1 MPSSTTFGYISERY
15 HKRDLLRG
23 ASERARSPIIRDAYS
38 YPLEDVPFAGLIA
51 ENNPTTGAYG
61 GASVVWMPTQ
71 ESSILCLVV
80 GTQGIAPDE
89 AMLTRAGHRRRVAAL
104 RSWLASLGVKIW
116 TKPDPA
122 VLDFDVPKTLRDDL
136 PDFKHAFQRY
146 GSWMYCV
153 AAVPEDPG
161 LARRT
166 VQGFFDLYA
175 HERGWK
181 PLASYQAEFRE
192 FISSM
197 NRHVFRSV
205 SVEQINDL
213 LRERRFVI
221 LQGPPGTGKSYFAQ
235 QVKQRFFDGHGQVVQ
250 FHPSVTYEDFVV
262 GLSPDTK
269 QEGSLRFIVRPGS
282 LVTAAMEAR
291 QKPYLLVIDEIN
303 RADLGKTLGEA
314 IYLFEASEMGAQK
327 SRKVR
332 LPHPVDG
339 QHEFSLPENLYVLGT
354 MNTADRSTAS
364 VDLAVRRRFAFLR
377 MLPRLDVVESEN
389 RDLETRELAS
399 EVFSRILDVFVE
411 HAPDEVL
418 DLVPG
423 HSYFLAANK
432 EHLLRRFRYELIPL
446 LDEYL
451 RAGYLGAATIELQ
464 AVRDWVEDLAR

>member
-1 MPSSTTFGYISERY
+1 VRN
-15 HKRDLLRG
+15 
-23 ASERARSPIIRDAYS
+23 PIIRDAYS
-38 YPLEDVPFAGLIA
+38 SPLEKVPFAGLIA
-51 ENNPTTGAYG
+51 ENSPPSGVYG
-61 GASVVWMPTQ
+61 GASVVWMPT
-71 ESSILCLVV
+71 EKSSILCLVV

-89 AMLTRAGHRRRVAAL
+89 ALLTRAGHRRRVAAL
-104 RSWLASLGVKIW
+104 RSLLRSRDVTIW

-122 VLDFDVPKTLRDDL
+122 LLDFDVPKAVRDDL
-136 PDFKHAFQRY
+136 PDFKDAFDRY
-146 GSWMYCV
+146 GRCMYCV
-153 AAVPEDPG
+153 ARVPEDLA
-161 LARRT
+161 LARKT

-181 PLASYQAEFRE
+181 LLASYQPEFDE
-192 FISSM
+192 FIHNL
-197 NRHVFRSV
+197 NRHAFPSV
-205 SVEQINDL
+205 SAEQVNEL

-221 LQGPPGTGKSYFAQ
+221 LQGPPGTGKSYLAQ
-235 QVKQRFFDGHGQVVQ
+235 QVKDSFFDGRGQVVQ

-269 QEGSLRFIVRPGS
+269 QEGTLRFDVRPGW
-282 LVTAAMEAR
+282 LVTAALEAR

-303 RADLGKTLGEA
+303 RADLSKTLGEA
-314 IYLFEASEMGAQK
+314 IYLFEASEIGDGK

-332 LPHPVDG
+332 LPHAIDG

-354 MNTADRSTAS
+354 MNTADRSITS

-389 RDLETRELAS
+389 RDSETRELAVK
-399 EVFSRILDVFVE
+399 VFNRILGVFVE

-418 DLVPG
+418 ELIPG

-432 EHLLRRFRYELIPL
+432 DHLLRRFRYELIPL

-451 RAGYLGAATIELQ
+451 RAGYLGPATIELQ
-464 AVRDWVEDLAR
+464 AVRDWIEDLTW